1 MKPADQLQL
10 LREIYRDKSALFA
23 RHVAAARLVKDYNFN
38 NTYQYV
44 INRED
49 VHLAWLR
56 DAITDLGGTVEDA
69 PEPKLDVSGS
79 NAARLIFTED
89 SKQQQAFVDRWRDKI
104 ETITHAR
111 NKTMLRLMLGEVLEQ
126 KRFFEQALAGRDD
139 LLGRR
144 ADGMGTKGKVLATR
158 WVGDPK

>member
-1 MKPADQLQL
+1 M
-10 LREIYRDKSALFA
+10 
-23 RHVAAARLVKDYNFN
+23 KDYNFN

-49 VHLAWLR
+49 VHLTWLN
-56 DAITDLGGTVEDA
+56 DAIVDLGGTAEDA
-69 PEPKLDVSGS
+69 PEQVVNVTGS
-79 NAARLIFTED
+79 NAARIIFTED
-89 SKQQQAFVDRWRDKI
+89 AKQQQAFVDRWRDKI
-104 ETITHAR
+104 EHITNAR
-111 NKTMLRLMLGEVLEQ
+111 VKTTLRLMLGEVLEQ
-126 KRFFEQALAGRDD
+126 KRFFDQALAGRDD

>member
-1 MKPADQLQL
+1 MKAADLLQL
-10 LREIYRDKSALFA
+10 LREFYREKSALRA
-23 RHVAAARLVKDYNFN
+23 RHVAGARLVADYNFN

-56 DAITDLGGTVEDA
+56 DAITDLGGTAEDA
-69 PEPKLDVSGS
+69 PEPEIKASGK
-79 NAARLIFTED
+79 NAAATIFGDD
-89 SKQQQAFVDRWRDKI
+89 SRDAQAFVDKWRDRI
-104 ETITHAR
+104 DGISHAR

-126 KRFFEQALAGRDD
+126 KRFFDQALEGRHD

-144 ADGMGTKGKVLATR
+144 ADGMGTPGKVLSTR
-158 WVGDPK
+158 WIEQ

>member
-56 DAITDLGGTVEDA
+56 DAIADLGGTVEDA
-69 PEPKLDVSGS
+69 LEPKLDVSGS
-79 NAARLIFTED
+79 NAARLIFTV
-89 SKQQQAFVDRWRDKI
+89 K
-104 ETITHAR
+104 
-111 NKTMLRLMLGEVLEQ
+111 
-126 KRFFEQALAGRDD
+126 
-139 LLGRR
+139 
-144 ADGMGTKGKVLATR
+144 
-158 WVGDPK
+158 DPRPGS